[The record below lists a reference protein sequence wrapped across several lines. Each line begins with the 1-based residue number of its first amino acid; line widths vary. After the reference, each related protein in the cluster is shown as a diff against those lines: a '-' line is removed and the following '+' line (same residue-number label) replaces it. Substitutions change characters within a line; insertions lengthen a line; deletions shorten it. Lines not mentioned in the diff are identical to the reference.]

1 MTALASTLAELV
13 AALNDGVAF
22 YERAAQKSGDP
33 SLADLFARM
42 ARLKRSL
49 ADEINTVIAQEGAPT
64 QDGGSMFGALRMLYA
79 DVLAKLSDENA
90 GTYVARLEEEEDRL
104 RATFREA
111 VLGGDSAT
119 VRELA
124 LRLYPE
130 IDAMHAEMSRLKKAL
145 A

>member
-1 MTALASTLAELV
+1 MTPLVSSLAELV

-22 YERAAQKSGDP
+22 YERAAQKISDP
-33 SLADLFARM
+33 GLVDLFARM
-42 ARLKRSL
+42 ARLKRSI
-49 ADEINTVIAQEGAPT
+49 ADEINGAIAHEGERPQE
-64 QDGGSMFGALRMLYA
+64 GGSMFGALRMLYA
-79 DVLAKLSDENA
+79 DVLAQLSDQNA
-90 GTYVARLEEEEDRL
+90 ATYVARLEEEEDRL

-130 IDAMHAEMSRLKKAL
+130 IDAMHAEMSALKKRL